1 MRARFLGKLA
11 MAVVLSVSL
20 AACSTGR
27 TADTRR
33 GVTDAAWRTD
43 RKTLLE
49 LYTIWFETGNME
61 IIKEIDEG
69 LHDLLAD
76 VMQEELEEG

>member
-1 MRARFLGKLA
+1 MPVWRKAIP
-11 MAVVLSVSL
+11 V
-20 AACSTGR
+20 
-27 TADTRR
+27 DTLR
-33 GVTDAAWRTD
+33 GVTDAAWKTD

-49 LYTIWFETGNME
+49 LYTIWFETGNMD

-69 LHDLLAD
+69 LYDLLAE

>member
-1 MRARFLGKLA
+1 
-11 MAVVLSVSL
+11 
-20 AACSTGR
+20 
-27 TADTRR
+27 
-33 GVTDAAWRTD
+33 VTDAAWRTD